1 MKAFKNTKKVVA
13 LTLFA
18 AFLTSGAT
26 ASCYAGTLR
35 GRLDRRDSYGRN
47 IPAAYVH
54 VTLYSQQQ
62 GRSSPAY
69 TGVDGMYYLYNVP
82 PGSYTL
88 EVWVYPNRPPL
99 TYGIQVYNQP
109 YTDIP
114 PILIP

>member
-1 MKAFKNTKKVVA
+1 MKTFKRAKKLVTSTLVV
-13 LTLFA
+13 
-18 AFLTSGAT
+18 AFLTLGAT
-26 ASCYAGTLR
+26 ASCYAGTVR
-35 GRLDRRDSYGRN
+35 GRIERRDAYGRTFA
-47 IPAAYVH
+47 AAYVQ

-82 PGSYTL
+82 SGSYTL
-88 EVWVYPNRPPL
+88 EVWVSPDRPL